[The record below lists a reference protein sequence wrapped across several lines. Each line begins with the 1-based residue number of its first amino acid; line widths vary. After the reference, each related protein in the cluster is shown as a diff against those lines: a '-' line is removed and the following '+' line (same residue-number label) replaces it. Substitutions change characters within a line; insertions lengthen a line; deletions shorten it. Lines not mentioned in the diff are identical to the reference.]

1 MAECKDVVRI
11 GKISS
16 FNYPKG
22 TARITY
28 EDKKQSTTVEV
39 PFMSWQYWMP
49 KVGDQVLVAHLS
61 NGTSA
66 AVILGP
72 VWHDGHRPVEGFEG
86 LYRRE
91 YSNNEGLAN
100 ERYDTNE
107 QAFTQTVKGT
117 VDIKTTERWSVMVG
131 ASSIT
136 ITPDG
141 ITIKTPKL
149 DILVDTTITETAG
162 VSITEKAPRIDLNP

>member
-1 MAECKDVVRI
+1 MAESKDVLRI

-28 EDKKQSTTVEV
+28 EDKKQSTTVEM

-61 NGTSA
+61 NGTCA
-66 AVILGP
+66 AIILGP
-72 VWHDGHRPVEGFEG
+72 VWHDGHRPMEGFEG

-91 YSNNEGLAN
+91 YANIDGLAN
-100 ERYDTNE
+100 ERYDANE
-107 QAFTQTVKGT
+107 TAFTQTVTGT
-117 VDIKTTERWSVMVG
+117 IDIKATDRWSTTVG

-136 ITPDG
+136 LTPDG
-141 ITIKTPKL
+141 ITIKAPVLK
-149 DILVDTTITETAG
+149 IIVDTTITESAG
-162 VSITEKAPRIDLNP
+162 VSITETAPKIDLNP

>member
-1 MAECKDVVRI
+1 M
-11 GKISS
+11 
-16 FNYPKG
+16 F
-22 TARITY
+22 T
-28 EDKKQSTTVEV
+28 
-39 PFMSWQYWMP
+39 
-49 KVGDQVLVAHLS
+49 L
-61 NGTSA
+61 
-66 AVILGP
+66 
-72 VWHDGHRPVEGFEG
+72 
-86 LYRRE
+86 
-91 YSNNEGLAN
+91 GLAN